1 MIKRNKKKT
10 IISSIVILLPILF
23 GLIMW
28 NKLPDIIVTHW
39 NASGAAD
46 GSSARIFAV
55 FTLPLFCL
63 VMHFVCLLITGADP
77 GNKNQT
83 KKAETLVFCI
93 MPAISLYSSGMVYA
107 YAFGKEFQSGSATAI
122 FMGIMFIVIGN
133 FLPKC
138 RRNSTL
144 GIKVSWAIN
153 DEENWNKTHR
163 FGGIVWVIGGV
174 LILLSVFLPLNVMVT
189 ALVIVITALAVIPV
203 LYSYLYY
210 KKQQRGEAP
219 TSPVPRTN
227 QQILFGRITA
237 VFVVVLLIFVA
248 VMLFT
253 GNIEY
258 RYDAT
263 SFIVSASY
271 WRDLT
276 VKYDDIAS
284 IEYTDSVPS
293 GTRTNGLGSFRL
305 LLGSFTNDDFGA
317 YTRYTYTKC
326 PCAVVITLTNGN
338 ILVVNGIDEAATK
351 EIYSNLTQKV
361 QN

>member
-1 MIKRNKKKT
+1 MIKRNKNKT

-28 NKLPDIIVTHW
+28 NKLPDIIITHW
-39 NASGAAD
+39 NAFGTAD
-46 GSSARIFAV
+46 GSSSRIFAV
-55 FTLPLFCL
+55 FALPLFCL

-107 YAFGKEFQSGSATAI
+107 YAFGMDIKASASSI
-122 FMGIMFIVIGN
+122 LLGIMFIVIGN
-133 FLPKC
+133 LLPKC

-144 GIKVSWAIN
+144 GIRVSWAIN

-163 FGGIVWVIGGV
+163 LGGIVWVIGGV
-174 LILLSVFLPLNVMVT
+174 LILLSAFLPGGAAIT
-189 ALVIVITALAVIPV
+189 ASFVITVALAVIPIV
-203 LYSYLYY
+203 YSYLYY

-219 TSPVPRTN
+219 TSPVPSSN
-227 QQILFGRITA
+227 QQILIRRITA
-237 VFVVVLLIFVA
+237 VIVIVLLIFVA

-258 RYDAT
+258 RYDNT
-263 SFIVSASY
+263 SFTAAASY
-271 WRDLT
+271 WSDLT
-276 VKYDDIAS
+276 VKYDDIES

-305 LLGSFTNDDFGA
+305 LLGSFTNNDFGA
-317 YTRYTYTKC
+317 YTRYTYAKC
-326 PCAVVITLTNGN
+326 PDAIVITLTNGN

-351 EIYSNLTQKV
+351 EIYSSLTQKV